1 MSPNR
6 TQTSR
11 GWALLLVLMAGL
23 SLAAS
28 LARSAL
34 VPGISATG
42 QAQPV
47 WAVETAFVLIAI
59 EYIAGFGA
67 LLVALAAVLRWAKQ
81 RTIGGA
87 TR

>member
-11 GWALLLVLMAGL
+11 GWTLLLVLMAGL
-23 SLAAS
+23 SLTAA

-34 VPGISATG
+34 VPGVSATG
-42 QAQPV
+42 QAQPL
-47 WAVETAFVLIAI
+47 WAVETAFVLVAV